1 MTTIETKKLL
11 EYRLNGT
18 DLIYDCQFHP
28 DHHDWIGF
36 STIEGD
42 IKMYVCVSFCCREQG
57 LFTFSFFFLI

>member
-18 DLIYDCQFHP
+18 DMIYDCQFHS

-42 IKMYVCVSFCCREQG
+42 IKMYV
-57 LFTFSFFFLI
+57 LFLF